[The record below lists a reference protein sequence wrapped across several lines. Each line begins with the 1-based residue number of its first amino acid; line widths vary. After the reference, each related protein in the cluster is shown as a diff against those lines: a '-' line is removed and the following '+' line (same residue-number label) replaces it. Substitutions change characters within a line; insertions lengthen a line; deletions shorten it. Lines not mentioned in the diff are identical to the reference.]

1 MLKRYAR
8 TPLIDVGKQYG
19 TSFTPANIRAGI
31 DAGLIPYSSH
41 VVKGFQRLDTLA
53 ALNYED
59 GRLWWVI
66 AAASNV
72 GWGLQ
77 VPPGTF
83 LRIPDIN
90 AVTKLVG

>member
-1 MLKRYAR
+1 MPSRYAR
-8 TPLIDVGKQYG
+8 TPLIDLARQYG
-19 TSFTPANIRAGI
+19 TSFTPANIRSGI
-31 DAGLIPYSSH
+31 EAGLIPYTTMTL
-41 VVKGFQRLDTLA
+41 KGFQRLDTIA
-53 ALNYED
+53 ALNYND

-66 AAASNV
+66 AAASNI

-90 AVTKLVG
+90 AITKLVG

>member
-1 MLKRYAR
+1 MPSRYSR
-8 TPLIDVGKQYG
+8 TPLIDLGRQYG
-19 TSFTPANIRAGI
+19 TSFTPANIRSGI
-31 DAGLIPYSSH
+31 DSGAIPYTSM
-41 VVKGFQRLDTLA
+41 VIKGFQRLDTIA
-53 ALNYED
+53 ALNYND

-66 AAASNV
+66 AAASNI
-72 GWGLQ
+72 GWGMQ